1 MKHLKTM
8 ALAISAISISIFFY
22 NCGGNDPDDGIW
34 TDDGINPEDTASIV
48 GLLELPDGTVLSP
61 KDLTLLTY
69 GNDNEIDSNEFDVD
83 NSYDYQPVFVVDQ
96 NDEVKLMAYRYPG
109 QEQLVVNAKSSAL
122 AMLMGLP
129 ANSQLSDEGKMAL
142 VNQVINDAG
151 FSSIIEEFEKKII
164 NGEDLL
170 STSKE
175 NEILAEKL
183 QSYYTTISEKKKGGT
198 DPVKIYKSSNNEITI
213 QNPGKSYA
221 TFIGVYKDESEEYDD
236 MLIQERINF
245 FPASAKELV
254 DALAGDFLP
263 ETKEMVY
270 EISEEGNYTFKA
282 RNGMAGDE
290 SFEDV
295 SAFVYNVADFCYDVY
310 SNVIPKSKEKAECTD
325 AIRSALKEH
334 IEKTVDVSMTGEIS
348 AGIVYDYLESF
359 VKEKDLN
366 CLYPDMKDGFKKVIK
381 KYLGFTAWISRIGTA
396 GNILFGTYQMAQDN
410 ASVDV
415 CFVFVDGELT
425 PCETCD
431 NNHADIDTLVDSRDG
446 EIYEIIKIGDQV
458 WMAENLRYNASGSW
472 LNPDNPCEKYGRLYN
487 WNTIMGGVKDPGVQG
502 LCPNGW
508 HVPTDEEWS
517 ELEIALGMPK
527 AEASQTVN
535 RGEHAEKMKSKFGW
549 LPYDMDSVVWNGTNE
564 SGFNVFPTGVY
575 STINGGEGFE
585 AFGISTTFWT
595 SSSYLS
601 RGSDIYI
608 RGFGNY
614 EGVDRSYAFKS
625 HGRSCRCIKN

>member
-8 ALAISAISISIFFY
+8 ALAFGAISLSIFFY

-34 TDDGINPEDTASIV
+34 TDDGINPEDTASII
-48 GLLELPDGTVLSP
+48 GILEIPDGSVLSP

-69 GNDNEIDSNEFDVD
+69 GDDNEIDSNEFDVD
-83 NSYDYQPVFVVDQ
+83 NSFVYQPVFVVDQ

-109 QEQLVVNAKSSAL
+109 QEQLMVNAKSSAL

-129 ANSQLSDEGKMAL
+129 AVSQLSDEGKMAL

-151 FSSIIEEFEKKII
+151 FNNIIVEFEKKII
-164 NGEDLL
+164 NGDDLL
-170 STSKE
+170 STNTE

-183 QSYYTTISEKKKGGT
+183 QSYFTTISEKKKGGS

-221 TFIGVYKDESEEYDD
+221 TFIGLYKDQSEAYDD
-236 MLIQERINF
+236 MLLQERINF
-245 FPASAKELV
+245 SPASTKELV

-263 ETKEMVY
+263 ETKEMIY
-270 EISEEGNYTFKA
+270 EINEEGNYTFKA

-310 SNVIPKSKEKAECTD
+310 SNVIPKSKEKQECSD
-325 AIRSALKEH
+325 AIRDALKSH

-359 VKEKDLN
+359 VKEKDLD

-381 KYLGFTAWISRIGTA
+381 KYLGFTAWISRIGTT

-415 CFVFVDGELT
+415 CFAFVDGVLT
-425 PCETCD
+425 ANETCETCTPVFGTFTD
-431 NNHADIDTLVDSRDG
+431 ERDS
-446 EIYEIIKIGDQV
+446 IKYETVTICGQT
-458 WMAENLRYNASGSW
+458 WMAENLRYMAPGSF
-472 LNPDNPCEKYGRLYN
+472 LNPNNPSTIYGRLYT
-487 WNTIMGGVKDPGVQG
+487 WETAQTA
-502 LCPNGW
+502 CPKGW
-508 HVPTDEEWS
+508 HLPSDEEWNQI
-517 ELEIALGMPK
+517 ELALDMP
-527 AEASQTVN
+527 ADSSLVLGP
-535 RGEHAEKMKSKFGW
+535 RGSHGLNMKSTTGW
-549 LPYDMDSVVWNGTNE
+549 DNDGNGTNS
-564 SGFNVFPTGVY
+564 SGFNVFPAGAYSLNSSPVYNGTGNLSWLWT
-575 STINGGEGFE
+575 STITEDKQSAWMRYFQY
-585 AFGISTTFWT
+585 A
-595 SSSYLS
+595 
-601 RGSDIYI
+601 
-608 RGFGNY
+608 GNY
-614 EGVDRSYAFKS
+614 VIRHRASVQDGL
-625 HGRSCRCIKN
+625 SCRCVKN